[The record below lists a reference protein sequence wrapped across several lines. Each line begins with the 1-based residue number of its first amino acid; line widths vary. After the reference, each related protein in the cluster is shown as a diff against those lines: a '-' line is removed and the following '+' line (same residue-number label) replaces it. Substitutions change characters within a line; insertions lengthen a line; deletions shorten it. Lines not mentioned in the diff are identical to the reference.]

1 MQDSLMNSSMNED
14 EFSPKPAPWKC
25 PLCSAENRKGEE
37 ICRFCRLPAVNQC
50 VRCKRIVGKSDH
62 FCKYCGSATVY
73 FQASVFDPNE
83 RKLAA
88 KECRQTFA
96 YWREKGVQYMN
107 MEEEY
112 DYSLQVR
119 AFGEVVD

>member
-1 MQDSLMNSSMNED
+1 MNDWIYEEEPM
-14 EFSPKPAPWKC
+14 PQPAPWKC
-25 PLCSAENRKGEE
+25 PLCSAENRRGEE
-37 ICRFCRLPAVNQC
+37 CCRFCRLPAVNQC
-50 VRCKRIVGKSDH
+50 VRCKQRVGKTDH

-73 FQASVFDPNE
+73 FQAAVFDPNE

-88 KECRQTFA
+88 KECRRTFS
-96 YWREKGVQYMN
+96 YWRKKGVRYVD

-112 DYSLQVR
+112 DYSLQVQ